1 MRKKLFTLLG
11 IVLCIYILWW
21 FDLYTGCEY
30 SFFIFYFIPVSITA
44 WFFGFNLSIICSILC
59 VYVWFFAD
67 DVSGQQYSSNTV
79 AVWNTLI
86 RLISFLIIG
95 WSMAK
100 IHILLQSE
108 KIKTE
113 NLQKALSDIKTLER
127 FLSICC
133 VCKKIRNEDGKWQD
147 IEFYIANHSETKFEH
162 GFCPECAKKA
172 IEESGLIKT

>member
-1 MRKKLFTLLG
+1 MRKKLLTLLG

-21 FDLYTGCEY
+21 FDLYTGYEY

-44 WFFGFNLSIICSILC
+44 WFFGFNVSIICSILC

-95 WSMAK
+95 WSVGK
-100 IHILLQSE
+100 YIL
-108 KIKTE
+108 
-113 NLQKALSDIKTLER
+113 
-127 FLSICC
+127 CC
-133 VCKKIRNEDGKWQD
+133 NPKK
-147 IEFYIANHSETKFEH
+147 
-162 GFCPECAKKA
+162 
-172 IEESGLIKT
+172 